1 MDDEKRFKIRRREL
15 ELERLR
21 EKRLYREKSLFKSY
35 FLYTVF
41 ALVIIGIFFGTYMY
55 FFVFNPVF
63 VEKPY
68 IEKPVI
74 EEPEE
79 FEVNDEHL
87 EYLTNEV
94 GGYKLHSTP
103 VSKEKPVIEFFITNF
118 QDTYTLTVEDHNVT
132 AVEGSAVNPDIR
144 ITGSK
149 EVFRQLLVSEDIAA
163 ELNRL
168 VRWKKIEFEILTDES
183 TLAMK
188 GYKALYDALSG
199 EYDAEGTGKATG
211 FFEVGMHAGVS
222 GFNFIGTMNNV
233 FMIGFMCLFIV
244 ALLLGFDIHQKHK

>member
-1 MDDEKRFKIRRREL
+1 MNKKRYKIRKREL

-21 EKRLYREKSLFKSY
+21 EQRLYREKSLFKSY

-41 ALVIIGIFFGTYMY
+41 ALIIIGIFFGAYMY

-63 VEKPY
+63 VEKPH
-68 IEKPVI
+68 IERPVI
-74 EEPEE
+74 EEPEG
-79 FEVNDEHL
+79 FEVSGEDL

-118 QDTYTLTVEDHNVT
+118 QDTYTLTIEDHNIT

-144 ITGSK
+144 ISGSK
-149 EVFRQLLVSEDIAA
+149 QVFRQLLEADDVAK
-163 ELNRL
+163 ELNKL
-168 VRWKKIEFEILTDES
+168 VRWREIEFEMLSDES

-188 GYKALYDALSG
+188 GYKSLYDALEG
-199 EYDAEGTGKATG
+199 EYEAEGTGKATG

-222 GFNFIGTMNNV
+222 GFRFIGVMNNV
-233 FMIGFMCLFIV
+233 FMVCFMCMFIL
-244 ALLLGFDIHQKHK
+244 ALLLGFDIHEKHK